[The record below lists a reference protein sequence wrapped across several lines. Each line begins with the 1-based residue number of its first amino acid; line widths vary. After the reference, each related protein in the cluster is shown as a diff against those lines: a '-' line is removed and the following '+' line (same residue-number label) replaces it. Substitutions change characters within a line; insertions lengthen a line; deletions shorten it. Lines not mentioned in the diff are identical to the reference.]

1 VKSAPIKIFF
11 TEWVD
16 KPPPQ
21 PYNNVYTFQFLVFQ
35 ESLMKIQ
42 KTNALQVECNNEV
55 YLNTYVS
62 TWSGT
67 CELKFSGYESD
78 GSEYKLNVQLPLDR
92 ARALAYELNADLEHY
107 DKQKAKEAKELAEKV
122 SEVEGSEDE

>member
-1 VKSAPIKIFF
+1 
-11 TEWVD
+11 
-16 KPPPQ
+16 
-21 PYNNVYTFQFLVFQ
+21 
-35 ESLMKIQ
+35 MKIQ